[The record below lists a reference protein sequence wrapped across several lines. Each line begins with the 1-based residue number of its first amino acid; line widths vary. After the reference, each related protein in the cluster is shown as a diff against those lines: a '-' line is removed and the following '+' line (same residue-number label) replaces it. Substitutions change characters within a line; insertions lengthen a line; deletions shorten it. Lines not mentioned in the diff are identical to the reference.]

1 MSSLGLNRL
10 EGRLFSDS
18 GHLCMVVE
26 IDEPSSMGR
35 ISYSLDGERQVKDL
49 PIMEVSRLVA
59 SNNQAALRHSSKKVE
74 VKHCIDERDGGFYA
88 KTREGDMGPY
98 PSFEA
103 AESAFQEYIEEQKLT
118 NTPAR

>member
-1 MSSLGLNRL
+1 
-10 EGRLFSDS
+10 
-18 GHLCMVVE
+18 MVVE

-59 SNNQAALRHSSKKVE
+59 SNSQAALRHSSKKVE
-74 VKHCIDERDGGFYA
+74 VKHRIDEREGGFYA

-98 PSFEA
+98 ASLEA